1 MANFV
6 SSFEKWGSR
15 RCRFRLSWHYLRVYM
30 CTCNS
35 HKTISICYE
44 LSSYPIF
51 TNSLVSFFNSK
62 FYVDFSFFRFWS
74 PQVWGL
80 ICCTTY
86 WSIGCIPWK
95 TSLENQ
101 AVIFSSTGKLSEFF
115 RFNFN
120 LFVWL
125 PFATFAFFMM
135 IFYSDSVWVLEYIF
149 FFSLRIQNQN
159 FSWKSRQLQLLSEQ
173 YIMPHCKF
181 SGFSFTAIF
190 CHFLVKDRASWIYSW
205 SCNVQF

>member
-1 MANFV
+1 MHMTVGSPRLVQGGTRWVRLQTPEKLRKTWRNWFN
-6 SSFEKWGSR
+6 SSSLQLK
-15 RCRFRLSWHYLRVYM
+15 
-30 CTCNS
+30 
-35 HKTISICYE
+35 
-44 LSSYPIF
+44 SSNPIF

-80 ICCTTY
+80 IRCTTH

-120 LFVWL
+120 LFLWP
-125 PFATFAFFMM
+125 PFDTFAFFMM
-135 IFYSDSVWVLEYIF
+135 IFYLDSVWVLQWVYMC
-149 FFSLRIQNQN
+149 
-159 FSWKSRQLQLLSEQ
+159 QL
-173 YIMPHCKF
+173 I
-181 SGFSFTAIF
+181 
-190 CHFLVKDRASWIYSW
+190 
-205 SCNVQF
+205 